1 MLSTYMQLTRGL
13 RARLAYASFKA
24 THNVVS
30 VTLPELESLQLNEA
44 AAYNHT
50 FSNHANSSNYAY
62 GGRYHPPTSTST
74 RTNYY
79 DNPATQGNSAMI
91 PASASH
97 SSLTPLGAPAP
108 TATTTPSNR
117 RGSMAPPTA
126 IPTARGSFGQ
136 SSSTSGGSN
145 GHQSLYASILT
156 LPPAKRARTIHNPED
171 PPVPAPKKMNNG
183 GGGGPGTPTHH
194 GSQSSTSSRHHHR
207 RGSEQSASGAPL
219 SRTGSGSGAFSSVAE
234 RTRGAQ
240 SSRTKPA
247 SSSNKTPSSSK
258 RKKASSSSAHKE
270 SSSRKSKGKDRE
282 RDSHHS
288 HSRKRQ
294 RAEYEMDLGGDVDIE
309 DPMDLDMKAAAT
321 LTHLLRN
328 SRSSFQS
335 HSSVGAPST
344 VASGGA
350 GALSPRSSISAGSD
364 VGSSIS
370 QQFAQSSTRTTSHT
384 NTTAANPAVDSSSSS
399 FTSQASAAAL
409 MPATSSSR
417 LRTPPMGNQTQGQT
431 QAHAHDHQG
440 SLTPKASSSVSAS
453 ASASAAHIGGGG
465 GGADGS
471 GGTDGRAPSFP
482 PDQVDQ
488 EALNLLTFF
497 HTSPSPARPN
507 TTRNRETQD
516 AAAFRAFT
524 RSISGGS
531 ASGVELRAKSRVL
544 FPETGS
550 GSGSTATIGESVGVS
565 AGTNGGGGGTGGL
578 AQRML
583 VRDNS
588 GSAATLVGESIGGT
602 PGRSRLGSATMIADE
617 TTSPTGGDTEGGS
630 EGKVTPTQLLYK
642 AHLNANKPRS
652 TDLES
657 AKAQQEES
665 AVAAVLQATQLLPPP
680 PSPSRTSLGV
690 SPPSPSPSA
699 IDVTSQSQTSQ
710 PPGTPPKQTP
720 SGMGMGM
727 GTPFGSMS
735 GMGLGSG
742 GLGGGAGAGGG
753 FGTFNMHDFINVSPS
768 PGFVASSRFARTG
781 REGSVGSL
789 SGLRA
794 DVGRKLF
801 EG

>member
-1 MLSTYMQLTRGL
+1 MPSTRMQLTRGL

-24 THNVVS
+24 THNVISVS
-30 VTLPELESLQLNEA
+30 LPELESLQLGEA
-44 AAYNHT
+44 AAYNHA
-50 FSNHANSSNYAY
+50 FANHANNSNYAY
-62 GGRYHPPTSTST
+62 GGRYHPTATST

-97 SSLTPLGAPAP
+97 SSLTPLGATGS
-108 TATTTPSNR
+108 TATATPSHR

-136 SSSTSGGSN
+136 SSSTSGGTS

-194 GSQSSTSSRHHHR
+194 GPQSSTSRHHRR
-207 RGSEQSASGAPL
+207 RGSEQSTSGAPL
-219 SRTGSGSGAFSSVAE
+219 TRTGSGSGAFSSVAE

-258 RKKASSSSAHKE
+258 RKKTSSSSTHKE

-294 RAEYEMDLGGDVDIE
+294 RAEYEMDLGGDVDTY

-335 HSSVGAPST
+335 QSSVGAPST
-344 VASGGA
+344 VVSGA

-370 QQFAQSSTRTTSHT
+370 QHFAQSSTRTTSHP
-384 NTTAANPAVDSSSSS
+384 NPTAANAAVDPSSSS

-409 MPATSSSR
+409 MPATSSTR
-417 LRTPPMGNQTQGQT
+417 LRTPPMGNQTQGHT

-440 SLTPKASSSVSAS
+440 SLTPKASSSVSVS
-453 ASASAAHIGGGG
+453 ASASAAHVGGGG
-465 GGADGS
+465 GGVDGS

-531 ASGVELRAKSRVL
+531 GSGSELRAKGRVL

-550 GSGSTATIGESVGVS
+550 GLGAGSAANIGEIIG
-565 AGTNGGGGGTGGL
+565 ANTGTSSGGGTGGL

-617 TTSPTGGDTEGGS
+617 TTSPTSGEDGS

-642 AHLNANKPRS
+642 AHLNAKTGSENEKS
-652 TDLES
+652 QS
-657 AKAQQEES
+657 QQEES

-680 PSPSRTSLGV
+680 PSPSRASLAV
-690 SPPSPSPSA
+690 APPSPSPSA
-699 IDVTSQSQTSQ
+699 VDVTSQPQASQ
-710 PPGTPPKQTP
+710 PPGTPPKQTVG
-720 SGMGMGM
+720 GMGSA
-727 GTPFGSMS
+727 F
-735 GMGLGSG
+735 
-742 GLGGGAGAGGG
+742 AGGG
-753 FGTFNMHDFINVSPS
+753 FGSFNMHDFINVSPS

-781 REGSVGSL
+781 REGSVGTL